1 MINKQYVQQK
11 TALFDGKGE
20 EGGEGRRE
28 GERWVQRE
36 FIMNEEGSAIT

>member
-20 EGGEGRRE
+20 RKGEKEGRRE
-28 GERWVQRE
+28 RNGFRE
-36 FIMNEEGSAIT
+36 NLL